1 VRVISRSALISYLC
15 FYVSVWAISAV
26 VIGVA
31 DIRFVEKD
39 HSPLQGMRSCL
50 PLRMENTGPKVR
62 LPSTTVYMWC
72 YITPWCVCDV
82 ILHHSVYVMLYY
94 TVVRMWCYTTPWC
107 VCDVILHHGAYVMLY
122 YTMVRMW
129 CYITPWCVC
138 DVILHHGA
146 YVMLYYTMVRMWY
159 YTMVCM
165 WCYILWRHTFGTL
178 LSNRPGIE
186 LDRRLLFAQG
196 IVSRALVLSGW

>member
-1 VRVISRSALISYLC
+1 MRVISRSALISYLC

-107 VCDVILHHGAYVMLY
+107 VCDVILHHGAYV
-122 YTMVRMW
+122 
-129 CYITPWCVC
+129 
-138 DVILHHGA
+138 ILHHGV
-146 YVMLYYTMVRMWY
+146 YVMLYFVEAYLWNTVIEQTRYRAWPSSFICPGNRFKSTGSVRLIAGITIHW
-159 YTMVCM
+159 
-165 WCYILWRHTFGTL
+165 LARWRVIG
-178 LSNRPGIE
+178 SWR
-186 LDRRLLFAQG
+186 
-196 IVSRALVLSGW
+196 